1 MTRFLLV
8 AGATCALST
17 ALAAQPRALTAAPS
31 TRATV
36 TVTLAGPQ
44 GSQVAPA
51 MITVDYGQPHLRGRT
66 LHTGDLV
73 PLDSVWRFGANES
86 TTLDT
91 GVDLELGGHRLAK
104 GKYSLYVLP
113 SAAGWQLIVN
123 ANTGQWGTSYVPD
136 RDVARIPLKK
146 TTLASPVEGLSVWL
160 IPSRDAGPA
169 SGEFRFA
176 WGTAQL
182 STTWRVP

>member
-1 MTRFLLV
+1 MSRFSLI
-8 AGATCALST
+8 ASAMCALST
-17 ALAAQPRALTAAPS
+17 ALPAQQRALTAAPS
-31 TRATV
+31 ARATV
-36 TVTLAGPQ
+36 SVTLTGPQ
-44 GSQVAPA
+44 GSQAAPA
-51 MITVDYGQPHLRGRT
+51 KITVDYGQPYLRGRT

-73 PLDSVWRFGANES
+73 PLDSVWRFGANEA

-91 GVDLELGGHRLAK
+91 GVDLELGGHRLAR

-113 SAAGWQLIVN
+113 SASGWQLIVN
-123 ANTGQWGTSYVPD
+123 ANTGQWGTSYAPD

-146 TTLASPVEGLSVWL
+146 TTLASPVEGLTVWL
-160 IPSRDAGPA
+160 IPARDPGPP

-182 STTWRVP
+182 STDWRIP

>member
-8 AGATCALST
+8 AGATCALCT
-17 ALAAQPRALTAAPS
+17 NLPAQQRALTAAPS

-36 TVTLAGPQ
+36 SVTLSGPQ
-44 GSQVAPA
+44 GSQAAPA
-51 MITVDYGQPHLRGRT
+51 TITVDYGQPHLRGRT

-136 RDVARIPLKK
+136 RDVVRIPLKK
-146 TTLASPVEGLSVWL
+146 TTLASPIESLSVWL
-160 IPSRDAGPA
+160 IPSRDPGPA

-176 WGTAQL
+176 WGTEQL